1 MDLDAL
7 RRAFNRVA
15 ELATE
20 KDLRSPLSIRLVDAD
35 ARCLVRMEITWDQHG
50 WHGRLES
57 GDLESRTGIS
67 FPWFIVAE
75 DPSGRSAKFPFEPNQ
90 IS

>member
-7 RRAFNRVA
+7 RRAFDRVA
-15 ELATE
+15 ELAIE
-20 KDLRSPLSIRLVDAD
+20 EDLRSPLNIRLVDAD
-35 ARCLVRMEITWDQHG
+35 ARCLVRIEMTWDQHG
-50 WHGRLES
+50 WHSCLES
-57 GDLESRTGIS
+57 GDLKSRTGIS

-75 DPSGRSAKFPFEPNQ
+75 DPSGRSAKFPIESNQ